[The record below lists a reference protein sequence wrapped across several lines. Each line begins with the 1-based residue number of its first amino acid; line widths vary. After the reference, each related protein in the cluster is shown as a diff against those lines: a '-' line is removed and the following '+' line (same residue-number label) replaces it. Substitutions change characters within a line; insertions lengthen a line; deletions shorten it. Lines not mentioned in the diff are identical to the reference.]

1 MQTFI
6 KLCQVL
12 EQIMTTKINIYGF
25 GISFMNILAFI
36 VVSSVS
42 AVFLRRLLD

>member
-1 MQTFI
+1 MSTFI

-12 EQIMTTKINIYGF
+12 EQIMTMKMNIYGF
-25 GISFMNILAFI
+25 SVSFMNILAFI

-42 AVFLRRLLD
+42 AAFLRFLLD